1 VKMVSSLL
9 VAFSAAALLATA
21 SAAKCESPKV
31 TPKGSHSTS
40 DAFFHFQTVVVSE
53 FGVAC
58 SNSPKDLQLYAV
70 SNRKIYNVAS
80 GESTNNFQ
88 VSIILEHADAYSQTI
103 DISIF
108 DEEGIAAY
116 KKDQSATPLG
126 VVSHYHAGLSRKW
139 PITSETIAVLISF
152 IAVYYAFTFKS
163 ALN

>member
-21 SAAKCESPKV
+21 SASKCESPKI

-40 DAFFHFQTVVVSE
+40 DGFFHFQTAVVSE
-53 FGVAC
+53 FAISC

-70 SNRKIYNVAS
+70 SNRKIYSVAS

-88 VSIILEHADAYSQTI
+88 VSILLEHADAFSQTI

-108 DEEGIAAY
+108 DEEGLAAY
-116 KKDQSATPLG
+116 KKDHSAKPLG
-126 VVSHYHAGLSRKW
+126 SVSHYHAGLARKW
-139 PITSETIAVLISF
+139 PISSEAIAVLLSF
-152 IAVYYAFTFKS
+152 VAVYYAFTFKS

>member
-1 VKMVSSLL
+1 MVSSLL

-31 TPKGSHSTS
+31 ALKGSHSTS
-40 DAFFHFQTVVVSE
+40 DAFFHFQTAVVVE
-53 FGVAC
+53 FGVTC

-70 SNRKIYNVAS
+70 NNRKIYSVAS
-80 GESTNNFQ
+80 GESTNNYQ
-88 VSIILEHADAYSQTI
+88 VSILLEHSDAYSQTV

-116 KKDQSATPLG
+116 KKDNSATPLG
-126 VVSHYHAGLSRKW
+126 KVEHYHAGLSRKW
-139 PITSETIAVLISF
+139 PITSEAVAVLISF
-152 IAVYYAFTFKS
+152 VAVYYAFTFKS